1 MKTRKFPV
9 VAVLA
14 AIIIL
19 LPSCRILYP
28 NLMFRQKDYQ
38 YFDMAQKE
46 IGEYLIQPGDQF
58 TLRVFARDGFKL
70 IDVIEREGQNMQSGQ
85 MGQQGFLYTV
95 DNEGFV
101 RLPVL
106 GEFYVTGFTERALE
120 RTLEEK
126 YAGLFVD
133 PWVNLRV
140 SNRRAFVFTE
150 GAASIITLNEYP
162 ITIIELLA
170 RAGGLDARAKAY
182 KIKVIRGDIKNPQV
196 YLVDLSTIEGIRKAD
211 LSVQPNDII
220 VIERRRA
227 YVTDVLREITP
238 YTGAITTIATLVILF
253 RSRFGQ

>member
-1 MKTRKFPV
+1 MKTRNIPV
-9 VAVLA
+9 LAVLA
-14 AIIIL
+14 AIITL
-19 LPSCRILYP
+19 LPSCRVLYP

-38 YFDMAQKE
+38 YFDLAQKE
-46 IGEYLIQPGDQF
+46 LGEYLIQPGDQF

-70 IDVIEREGQNMQSGQ
+70 IDVIETEGQGGLINQNR
-85 MGQQGFLYTV
+85 QGFLYTV

-106 GEFYVTGFTERALE
+106 GEFFVTGFTERTLE

-140 SNRRAFVFTE
+140 SNRRAFVFTD
-150 GAASIITLNEYP
+150 GSASIVQLNEYP

-170 RAGGLDARAKAY
+170 RSGGLDTRAKAY

-211 LSVQPNDII
+211 LSVQPNDIV